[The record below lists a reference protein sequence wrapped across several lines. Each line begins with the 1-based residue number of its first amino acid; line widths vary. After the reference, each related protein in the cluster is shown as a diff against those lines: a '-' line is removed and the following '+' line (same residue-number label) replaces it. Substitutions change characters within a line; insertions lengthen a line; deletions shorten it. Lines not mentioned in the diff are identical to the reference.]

1 MNNASVEYVSGIE
14 VIKAFR
20 RSLAL
25 EKFSKAV
32 YASAYAFIDW
42 MSHCQIWQDAMLS
55 IAPAT
60 LVTVLPLGCL
70 FGTSGVFLPST
81 LSCAQCFL

>member
-1 MNNASVEYVSGIE
+1 MLE
-14 VIKAFR
+14 VAAY
-20 RSLAL
+20 SLGSDL
-25 EKFSKAV
+25 QSYEKFSKAV
-32 YASAYAFIDW
+32 YASAHAFIDW

-70 FGTSGVFLPST
+70 FFRHKNKMDTG
-81 LSCAQCFL
+81 